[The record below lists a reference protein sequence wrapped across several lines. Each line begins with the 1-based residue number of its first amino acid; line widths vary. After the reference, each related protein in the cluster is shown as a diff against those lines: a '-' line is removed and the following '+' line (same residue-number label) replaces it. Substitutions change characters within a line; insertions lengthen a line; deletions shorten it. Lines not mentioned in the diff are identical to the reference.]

1 MKLPFGFPIGMVL
14 VAASPFAAADSAS
27 FRTPLAPSG
36 SDPDA
41 RASLSA
47 SLSKRQSS
55 LSVVASRL
63 DPSLPCQLL
72 VDGRV
77 EGSGVTSRNGSVTL
91 RFRSSDAGG
100 FQRLDFEPRGKSIE
114 LRVAGKPVA
123 GAVLGSSGEPSRSTA
138 SESAE
143 LTRLLPDPRASAS
156 ASARYTLT
164 SNGDLSFTV
173 SLAGV
178 PVAPVTLL
186 VDGQPLGTPLAP
198 NSGGSLVFRFRGPT
212 ASAGFAPLPLDPR
225 GATLD
230 LVQNGAPIFTGQMRA
245 RALGAN
251 FGPRSKVVLGLPSAQ
266 SPPVGHAEVT
276 WTLDQGAR
284 RDLEVE
290 LEEVPRG
297 LYDLFVNDTLRGSFR
312 VDATDDGNE
321 GEIEFSSYDDDELP
335 LDFDPVGAT
344 LVVRDRAG
352 LVWFSGI
359 FDPSILDQRPPAE
372 PASRFEEVLAST
384 GTDPD
389 ASGVAEYEVDPEGAH
404 EFGVEIEDVAVG
416 TYSVRVGGVERATL
430 RAVRLG
436 DDVEGEVEFRSPVER
451 GKVLLD
457 FDPRG
462 QLLEVVNPD
471 GLVLFRHLFG
481 SGSSPA
487 NPPVAPLSLRQP
499 LIARPGAVGHLVATF
514 EVDDEGESEL
524 ELEARGLPAGTY
536 QVAVGGVP
544 RGTLT
549 VVLVGGRTRG
559 EIEFDS
565 DPDRSEILLDFPV
578 LGREI
583 TVSDL
588 SGVLFSRSLE
598 SP

>member
-1 MKLPFGFPIGMVL
+1 MKLPLGFPIGMVL
-14 VAASPFAAADSAS
+14 LAASPFAAADTAA
-27 FRTPLAPSG
+27 FRTPLAPAG

-41 RASLSA
+41 RASLSG
-47 SLSKRQSS
+47 SFGKRQSS
-55 LSVVASRL
+55 LSIVASRL
-63 DPSLPCQLL
+63 EPSRPCQLL

-91 RFRSSDAGG
+91 RFRSPAAGG
-100 FQRLDFEPRGKSIE
+100 FQPLDFEPRGKSIE
-114 LRVAGKPVA
+114 LRVAGNPVA
-123 GAVLGSSGEPSRSTA
+123 GAVLGSTGEPARSTA

-143 LTRLLPDPRASAS
+143 LTRLLPDPRAT
-156 ASARYTLT
+156 ASARYSLT
-164 SNGDLSFTV
+164 SSGELSFTV

-178 PVAPVTLL
+178 PAAPVTLL
-186 VDGQPLGTPLAP
+186 VDGQPLGAPLAP
-198 NSGGSLVFRFRGPT
+198 NSGGSLVFRFRGPS
-212 ASAGFAPLPLDPR
+212 ASPGFAPLPVDPR

-251 FGPRSKVVLGLPSAQ
+251 FGPGSTVVLGLPSAQ
-266 SPPVGHAEVT
+266 SPPVGHAELT
-276 WTLDQGAR
+276 WSVDPGAR
-284 RDLEVE
+284 RDLELE

-297 LYDLFVNDTLRGSFR
+297 IYDFFVDDTLRGSFR
-312 VDATDDGNE
+312 VVATDDGNE
-321 GEIEFSSYDDDELP
+321 GEIEFSSHDDDELP

-352 LVWFSGI
+352 LGWFSGI

-384 GTDPD
+384 GADSD

-416 TYSVRVGGVERATL
+416 VYRVRVGGVDRATL
-430 RAVRLG
+430 RAARLG
-436 DDVEGEVEFRSPVER
+436 DTVEGEVEFRSPVER

-462 QLLEVVNPD
+462 QLLEVVSSD
-471 GLVLFRHLFG
+471 GVVLFRHLFG
-481 SGSSPA
+481 SGSAPA
-487 NPPVAPLSLRQP
+487 GPSVVPVTLRQA
-499 LIARPGAVGHLVATF
+499 LIARPGAVGSLIASF
-514 EVDDEGESEL
+514 ELDEEGESEL
-524 ELEARGLPAGTY
+524 ELEARGLPAGSY
-536 QVAVGGVP
+536 PVAVGGVL

-549 VVLVGGRTRG
+549 VVSVGGRSRG

-565 DPDRSEILLDFPV
+565 DPDPSEVLLDFPV

-588 SGVLFSRSLE
+588 SGVLFSRTLA